1 MEQTME
7 ILDKQSLS
15 VAQYQPFYAQLA
27 QLEKDNAALAFDYES
42 KKGNKEARSHINTL
56 RLTKGALE
64 RTRKSA
70 KEESLRIGKAVDSEA
85 KEIALRIE
93 TMIDVHQAKVDEI
106 EQREVGR
113 LAGLSARLGAILD
126 IGSAADTSAAT
137 LEALAELQ
145 AVVIDDTWQEFVAD
159 AGKAK
164 DAHQRTL
171 AARLESLHKYEAEQA
186 ELERLRAQAEAREQQ
201 DRDAAIAKAGA
212 DKATADAAAHLAQEA
227 AKAKQAIEAVELRA
241 KQDREAAER
250 RELELKLQ
258 AEQAERRRL
267 DAERKAETDAA
278 DATARAE
285 QSRLQ
290 SVQDEKDRVAAIAQ
304 EAALA
309 TARREKDTAHKA
321 GVNRAALAALVAGG
335 ISEECA
341 KACIRLIA
349 SGKIPAVHV
358 SY

>member
-1 MEQTME
+1 ME
-7 ILDKQSLS
+7 ILDKQSSS

-27 QLEKDNAALAFDYES
+27 QLEKDNSAMAFDYES

-64 RTRKSA
+64 RTRKVA
-70 KEESLRIGKAVDSEA
+70 KEESLRIGKAVDFEA

-93 TMIDVHQAKVDEI
+93 IMIDVHQAKVDEI
-106 EQREVGR
+106 EQREVSR
-113 LAGLSARLGAILD
+113 IAGLSTRLAAILD

-145 AVVIDDTWQEFVAD
+145 AVMIDDAWQEFAGD

-171 AARLESLHKYEAEQA
+171 ATRLESLHKYEAEQV
-186 ELERLRAQAEAREQQ
+186 ELERLRAQAAAREKQ
-201 DRDAAIAKAGA
+201 DRDDAIAKAA
-212 DKATADAAAHLAQEA
+212 TDKATAEAAAHLAQEA

-258 AEQAERRRL
+258 AEQADRRRL

-278 DATARAE
+278 DAADRAE

-290 SVQDEKDRVAAIAQ
+290 SVQDEKDRVASIAKDAAI
-304 EAALA
+304 A
-309 TARREKDTAHKA
+309 TARREKDTTHKA
-321 GVNRAALAALVAGG
+321 EVNRAALSALVASG
-335 ISEECA
+335 ISEDCA

-349 SGKIPAVHV
+349 GGKIPAVHI